1 VLADQV
7 HPAWRKG
14 PHVLH
19 ARRYSGTRNAA
30 GLEQTMGAMKE
41 PHFSGLLIVI
51 AVGFA
56 APFLLGLAP
65 RVRLP
70 SVVFEIVAGIVI
82 GPSVLG
88 WVEID
93 DTISVLALMGL
104 AILLFLAGL
113 EIDFSRLR
121 GPLLR
126 LALLGWAISFVIAVV
141 VSMLLKAAGLVQTPL
156 LVAIILCATSL
167 GVIIPVL
174 KDVGELTSKFGQ
186 LVLAAAS
193 IADFGAVILL
203 SFFFSGEGGPG
214 STAVLIGIFVV
225 LLGVTFFVVKGA
237 ERSGRVEE
245 DLLRLQD
252 SSAQIRVRAAMVL
265 MVAFVALAEG
275 LGLEVILGSFAAGG
289 LLSLL
294 DQDRR
299 MTHANFRVK
308 LEAIGF
314 GLFIPVFFVTSGV
327 RFDLSA
333 LLNHPS
339 NLVKVPIF
347 LAGLLAVRA
356 LPAIVYRGFVGGRR
370 AAIAGVLQATS
381 LPFIVAATAIGQGL
395 DLMGAA
401 EASALIAA
409 GLLSVLIFPV
419 TGLSL
424 LKRAMKDEGAPA
436 PEPAGTE
443 PSPQLAM

>member
-1 VLADQV
+1 
-7 HPAWRKG
+7 
-14 PHVLH
+14 
-19 ARRYSGTRNAA
+19 
-30 GLEQTMGAMKE
+30 MKE
-41 PHFSGLLIVI
+41 PGFSGLLIVV
-51 AVGFA
+51 AVGFG
-56 APFLLGLAP
+56 APFLLGLVP
-65 RVRLP
+65 RLRLP
-70 SVVFEIVAGIVI
+70 SVVFEIVAGIII

-121 GPLLR
+121 GRLLK
-126 LALLGWAISFVIAVV
+126 LALVGWGVSFAIAVV
-141 VSMLLKAAGLVQTPL
+141 VAMLLKAAGLVETPL

-203 SFFFSGEGGPG
+203 SLFFSGEGGPG
-214 STAVLIGIFVV
+214 STAI
-225 LLGVTFFVVKGA
+225 LLGVFVILLAVTFFVVRGA
-237 ERSGRVEE
+237 ERSKRIEE

-265 MVAFVALAEG
+265 MIAFVALAES

-289 LLSLL
+289 LLALL

-299 MTHANFRVK
+299 MTHANFRTK

-314 GLFIPVFFVTSGV
+314 GLFIPIFFVTSGI
-327 RFDLSA
+327 RFDLQA
-333 LLNHPS
+333 LLDDPS
-339 NLVKVPIF
+339 NLVMVPIF
-347 LAGLLAVRA
+347 LAALLAVRG
-356 LPAIVYRGFVGGRR
+356 LPALTYRGFVGSRR
-370 AAIAGVLQATS
+370 ATIAGVLQATS
-381 LPFIVAATAIGQGL
+381 LPFIVAATTIGQSL
-395 DLMGAA
+395 DLMDAA

-409 GLLSVLIFPV
+409 GLLSVLIFPIS
-419 TGLSL
+419 GLNM
-424 LKRAMKDEGAPA
+424 LKRATKEEGAPA
-436 PEPAGTE
+436 ADPTGTE

>member
-1 VLADQV
+1 
-7 HPAWRKG
+7 
-14 PHVLH
+14 
-19 ARRYSGTRNAA
+19 
-30 GLEQTMGAMKE
+30 MKE
-41 PHFSGLLIVI
+41 PGFNGLLIVV
-51 AVGFA
+51 AVGFG
-56 APFLLGLAP
+56 APFLLGLFP

-88 WVEID
+88 WVEVD

-113 EIDFSRLR
+113 EIDFGRLR
-121 GPLLR
+121 GQLLR
-126 LALLGWAISFVIAVV
+126 LALLGWALSFGIAFAVA
-141 VSMLLKAAGLVQTPL
+141 LALKAADLVQTPL

-174 KDVGELTSKFGQ
+174 KDVGELESKFGQ
-186 LVLAAAS
+186 LILAAAS

-203 SFFFSGEGGPG
+203 SFFFSGHGGPG
-214 STAVLIGIFVV
+214 STAILLAAFVG
-225 LLGVTFFVVKGA
+225 LLAVTFIVVRGA
-237 ERSGRVEE
+237 ERSRKISD

-252 SSAQIRVRAAMVL
+252 SSAQIRVRAAMLL
-265 MVAFVALAEG
+265 MIAFVALAEA
-275 LGLEVILGSFAAGG
+275 LGLEVILGSFAAGA

-299 MTHANFRVK
+299 MTHANFRAK

-333 LLNHPS
+333 LLDKPS
-339 NLVKVPIF
+339 NLAMVPIF
-347 LAGLLAVRA
+347 LAALLAVRG
-356 LPAIVYRGFVGGRR
+356 LPALTYRGFVGRRR
-370 AAIAGVLQATS
+370 ATIAGVLQATS
-381 LPFIVAATAIGQGL
+381 LPFIVAATAIGQSL
-395 DLMGAA
+395 DLMDAA

-409 GLLSVLIFPV
+409 GLLSVLIFPI
-419 TGLSL
+419 TGLSM
-424 LKRAMKDEGAPA
+424 LKRAMEEEGAPV
-436 PEPAGTE
+436 PEPVGAE
-443 PSPQLAM
+443 PSPRMAM

>member
-1 VLADQV
+1 
-7 HPAWRKG
+7 
-14 PHVLH
+14 
-19 ARRYSGTRNAA
+19 
-30 GLEQTMGAMKE
+30 MKE
-41 PHFSGLLIVI
+41 PGFSGLLIVM
-51 AVGFA
+51 AVAFA
-56 APFLLGLAP
+56 APFLLGLFP

-88 WVEID
+88 WVEVD
-93 DTISVLALMGL
+93 ETISVLALMGL

-113 EIDFSRLR
+113 EIDFGRLHGR
-121 GPLLR
+121 LLS
-126 LALLGWAISFVIAVV
+126 LALVGWALSFAIALAVA
-141 VSMLLKAAGLVQTPL
+141 LLLQAIDLVQTPL

-174 KDVGELTSKFGQ
+174 KDVGELESKFGQ
-186 LVLAAAS
+186 LILAAAS

-214 STAVLIGIFVV
+214 STAILLTAFVG
-225 LLGVTFFVVKGA
+225 LLGVTFFVVREA
-237 ERSGRVEE
+237 ERSRRIGD

-252 SSAQIRVRAAMVL
+252 SSAQIRVRAAMLL
-265 MVAFVALAEG
+265 MVAFVALAEA
-275 LGLEVILGSFAAGG
+275 LGLEVILGSFAAGA
-289 LLSLL
+289 LLALL

-299 MTHANFRVK
+299 MTHANFRTK

-333 LLNHPS
+333 LLDDPS
-339 NLVKVPIF
+339 NLAMVPIF
-347 LAGLLAVRA
+347 LAALLAVRG
-356 LPAIVYRGFVGGRR
+356 LPAITYRGFVGRRR

-395 DLMGAA
+395 DLMDAA

-419 TGLSL
+419 TGLTL
-424 LKRAMKDEGAPA
+424 LKRAMEEEGAPV
-436 PEPAGTE
+436 PEGARAE
-443 PSPQLAM
+443 PSPQMAM

>member
-1 VLADQV
+1 
-7 HPAWRKG
+7 
-14 PHVLH
+14 
-19 ARRYSGTRNAA
+19 
-30 GLEQTMGAMKE
+30 MKE
-41 PHFSGLLIVI
+41 PGFSNLLIVM
-51 AVGFA
+51 AVGFG

-65 RVRLP
+65 RLRLP

-88 WVEID
+88 WVEVD

-121 GPLLR
+121 GRLLK
-126 LALLGWAISFVIAVV
+126 LALVGWGLSFAIAIV
-141 VSMLLKAAGLVQTPL
+141 VSMLLKAAGLVETPL

-214 STAVLIGIFVV
+214 STAILLAVFVT
-225 LLGVTFFVVKGA
+225 LLAVTFFVVRGA
-237 ERSGRVEE
+237 EHSQRIEQ

-265 MVAFVALAEG
+265 MVAFVALAES

-299 MTHANFRVK
+299 MTHANFRTK

-314 GLFIPVFFVTSGV
+314 GLFIPVFFVTSGI
-327 RFDLSA
+327 RFDLQA
-333 LLNHPS
+333 LVNDPS
-339 NLVKVPIF
+339 NLVMVPIF
-347 LAGLLAVRA
+347 LAALLAVRG
-356 LPAIVYRGFVGGRR
+356 LPAITYRGFVGERR

-381 LPFIVAATAIGQGL
+381 LPFIVAATAIGQSL
-395 DLMGAA
+395 DLMDAA

-409 GLLSVLIFPV
+409 GLLSVLIFPI
-419 TGLSL
+419 TGLSM
-424 LKRAMKDEGAPA
+424 LKRAMKDEGAPE
-436 PEPAGTE
+436 PEPSGSE
-443 PSPQLAM
+443 PSPQMAM

>member
-1 VLADQV
+1 
-7 HPAWRKG
+7 
-14 PHVLH
+14 
-19 ARRYSGTRNAA
+19 
-30 GLEQTMGAMKE
+30 MKE
-41 PHFSGLLIVI
+41 PGFSGLLIVV
-51 AVGFA
+51 AVGFG

-65 RVRLP
+65 RLRLP
-70 SVVFEIVAGIVI
+70 SVVFEILAGIII

-88 WVEID
+88 WVEVD

-121 GPLLR
+121 GRLLQ
-126 LALLGWAISFVIAVV
+126 LALVGWGISFVIAFVV
-141 VSMLLKAAGLVQTPL
+141 ALLLKVAGLVETPL

-174 KDVGELTSKFGQ
+174 KDVGELNSKFGQ
-186 LVLAAAS
+186 LILAAAS

-214 STAVLIGIFVV
+214 STAILLAAFVG
-225 LLGVTFFVVKGA
+225 LLAVTFFVVRQA
-237 ERSGRVEE
+237 EHSKRIED

-265 MVAFVALAEG
+265 MIAFVALAEG

-294 DQDRR
+294 DRDRR
-299 MTHANFRVK
+299 MTHANFRTK

-314 GLFIPVFFVTSGV
+314 GLFIPVFFVTSGI

-333 LLNHPS
+333 LVDKPS
-339 NLVKVPIF
+339 NLVMIPIF
-347 LAGLLAVRA
+347 LAALLAVRG
-356 LPAIVYRGFVGGRR
+356 LPAVTYRGFVGARR
-370 AAIAGVLQATS
+370 ANIAGVLQATS
-381 LPFIVAATAIGQGL
+381 LPFIVAATAIGQSL
-395 DLMGAA
+395 DLMDSA

-424 LKRAMKDEGAPA
+424 LKRAMRDEGT
-436 PEPAGTE
+436 PEPEPTGTE
-443 PSPQLAM
+443 PSPQMAM